1 VKHEI
6 ADIGAVI
13 ECSRQTEHWQ
23 KRKQQRTC
31 LVVFSRA
38 CSGVDFL
45 TVNTTVNT
53 TVNKSRFGPTPPV
66 VFKEAVRLL
75 SKMGRPRIS
84 YDKTNRDQSVFVT
97 IVMDARQKEFK
108 WFGEGFDGFPKH
120 LPEDCVEYF
129 VYIIDS
135 KLQDKEIRSQLRQ
148 IQTTASNLTKKLLK
162 GYIWQRQSFSLDL
175 IHENGNSMAA
185 FSSQHR
191 SLELSILDR
200 RTELPPWSDR
210 LWRLD

>member
-1 VKHEI
+1 
-6 ADIGAVI
+6 
-13 ECSRQTEHWQ
+13 
-23 KRKQQRTC
+23 
-31 LVVFSRA
+31 
-38 CSGVDFL
+38 
-45 TVNTTVNT
+45 
-53 TVNKSRFGPTPPV
+53 
-66 VFKEAVRLL
+66 
-75 SKMGRPRIS
+75 
-84 YDKTNRDQSVFVT
+84 
-97 IVMDARQKEFK
+97 MDARQKEFK

-135 KLQDKEIRSQLRQ
+135 KLKDREIRSQLRQ
-148 IQTTASNLTKKLLK
+148 IQTSASNLTKKLLK

-200 RTELPPWSDR
+200 RTELPPWSDK